1 MLVVRL
7 EGEAMFDGEW
17 ADAEDQVRDSSPF
30 AQPYASLSSAIVLSY
45 YLRRASILKVLW
57 LWLRLQ
63 DAGAL
68 GHFTARRISPPAG
81 EVCTAEISLVVE
93 DAAFRGH
100 RDAWEVRAPSRC
112 LPSALCLLVPLAL
125 VAFCFLST
133 PSRGRI

>member
-1 MLVVRL
+1 MGSGPTQRTRSETLLLSHNPTHRY
-7 EGEAMFDGEW
+7 
-17 ADAEDQVRDSSPF
+17 SP
-30 AQPYASLSSAIVLSY
+30 SY

-68 GHFTARRISPPAG
+68 GHFTARRITPPSG

-100 RDAWEVRAPSRC
+100 RDAWEVRAPRLASAGL
-112 LPSALCLLVPLAL
+112 LPCAFLYLLPLWPF
-125 VAFCFLST
+125 AF
-133 PSRGRI
+133 

>member
-1 MLVVRL
+1 MGSGPTQRTRSETLLLCTTLRI
-7 EGEAMFDGEW
+7 AIYTC
-17 ADAEDQVRDSSPF
+17 SP
-30 AQPYASLSSAIVLSY
+30 SY

-68 GHFTARRISPPAG
+68 GHFTARRISPPSG

-112 LPSALCLLVPLAL
+112 LPSAY
-125 VAFCFLST
+125 S
-133 PSRGRI
+133 

>member
-1 MLVVRL
+1 MVLVVRL
-7 EGEAMFDGEW
+7 EGEAMLDGEW

-30 AQPYASLSSAIVLSY
+30 AQPYASLSNSPSY

-57 LWLRLQ
+57 LWLGLQ

-68 GHFTARRISPPAG
+68 GHFTARRITPPSG

-112 LPSALCLLVPLAL
+112 LASALCLLVPLAL

>member
-1 MLVVRL
+1 MGSGPTQRTRSETLLLSHNPTHRYLVLYLR
-7 EGEAMFDGEW
+7 
-17 ADAEDQVRDSSPF
+17 SP
-30 AQPYASLSSAIVLSY
+30 SY

-68 GHFTARRISPPAG
+68 GHFTARRITPPSG

-100 RDAWEVRAPSRC
+100 RDAWEVSAPSRC
-112 LPSALCLLVPLAL
+112 LASALCLLVPLAL
-125 VAFCFLST
+125 AAFCFLST